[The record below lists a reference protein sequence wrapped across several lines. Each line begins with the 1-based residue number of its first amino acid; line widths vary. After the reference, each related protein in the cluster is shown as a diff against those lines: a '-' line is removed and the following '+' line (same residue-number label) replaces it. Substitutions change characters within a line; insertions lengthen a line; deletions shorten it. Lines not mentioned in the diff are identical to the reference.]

1 MYHVL
6 DIIRGTTVDG
16 PGFRTSIYLAGCD
29 HRCVGCHNPQSWDP
43 SGGVIMTLEEIMEVV
58 EEEDFDVTLTGGD
71 PLHDPEALKAL
82 VKALKINGRNIWI
95 YTGFTWEEIAG
106 NETLLSAVKEA
117 DVIVDGLYVESLRDP
132 DLPFRGSS
140 NQRIIDV
147 HEQLAKK

>member
-1 MYHVL
+1 
-6 DIIRGTTVDG
+6 
-16 PGFRTSIYLAGCD
+16 
-29 HRCVGCHNPQSWDP
+29 
-43 SGGVIMTLEEIMEVV
+43 MTLEEIMEVV